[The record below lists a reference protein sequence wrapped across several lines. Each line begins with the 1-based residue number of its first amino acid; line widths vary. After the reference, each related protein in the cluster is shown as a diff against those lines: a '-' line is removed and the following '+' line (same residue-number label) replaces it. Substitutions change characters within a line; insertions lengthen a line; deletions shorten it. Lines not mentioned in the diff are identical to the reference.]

1 MFSKNSR
8 STVGPSKP
16 KSSSKT
22 VLSFLSIFAFCWC
35 AFITFRLYQQR
46 QHRSIETS
54 TIDFVPESFKPIKR
68 VDEQRA
74 IDESRQAVKRV
85 ESDVSGSGDTMHVV
99 FSTDCSFFQDWQTL
113 LIFHSAIEVGQKG
126 GITRIASGCDEEK
139 QEQLVALYKKLYP
152 MYFVHFTPD
161 FKTDKKT
168 AESYDFYNKPYGV
181 QHWLDFAVP
190 QIPDGVVIAIIDPD
204 MVFLRPL
211 TNRIKEDN
219 SIFSEGSSNPPEF
232 ISKGFPAAQRYGLG
246 APWAGKTDKNFN
258 RTAVCGPNS
267 PCMKVNHNYGTI
279 HYR

>member
-8 STVGPSKP
+8 STVGPSKSR
-16 KSSSKT
+16 SSSKT
-22 VLSFLSIFAFCWC
+22 VLSLLSIFACCWC

-46 QHRSIETS
+46 QQIGVKLTTVSVAPTEIE
-54 TIDFVPESFKPIKR
+54 PINSAN
-68 VDEQRA
+68 EPRA
-74 IDESRQAVKRV
+74 MDESRQPVKRV
-85 ESDVSGSGDTMHVV
+85 ESEVSSSGGTMHVV

-113 LIFHSAIEVGQKG
+113 LIFHSAIEVGQTG

-139 QEQLVALYKKLYP
+139 QKELVALYAKIYP
-152 MYFVHFTPD
+152 MYSVHFTPD

-181 QHWLDFAVP
+181 QHWLENA
-190 QIPDGVVIAIIDPD
+190 IPSIADGVVIAIIDPD

-211 TNRIKEDN
+211 TTRIKEDN
-219 SIFSEGSSNPPEF
+219 SIFSDGSHDPPEF

-246 APWAGKTDKNFN
+246 APWAKATDKNFN
-258 RTAVCGPNS
+258 RTNVCGPNS
-267 PCMKVNHNYGTI
+267 PCMKVTQSYGTI

>member
-8 STVGPSKP
+8 STVGPSK
-16 KSSSKT
+16 SRSNSKT

-35 AFITFRLYQQR
+35 AFITFRLYQHRQR
-46 QHRSIETS
+46 PIVEFTS
-54 TIDFVPESFKPIKR
+54 GNVATTEVEPVKSANDL
-68 VDEQRA
+68 RA
-74 IDESRQAVKRV
+74 MDESRQFEK
-85 ESDVSGSGDTMHVV
+85 VSGSGGTMHVV

-139 QEQLVALYKKLYP
+139 QKELIALYAKIYP
-152 MYFVHFTPD
+152 MYSVHFTPD

-190 QIPDGVVIAIIDPD
+190 PIQDGVVIAIIDPD

-219 SIFSEGSSNPPEF
+219 SIFSDGSHDPPEL
-232 ISKGFPAAQRYGLG
+232 ITKGFPAAQRYGLG
-246 APWAGKTDKNFN
+246 APWARAPDKNFN
-258 RTAVCGPNS
+258 RSAVCGPNS
-267 PCMKVNHNYGTI
+267 PCMKVTPTYGTI